1 MAKESFNIQSIYDFF
16 HGLLYGEEKLTSN
29 LYFDRLPDGIERE
42 VNEMSLVDI
51 SDSVQ
56 DLGGCGKATI
66 SVYNYIVP
74 DSEANI
80 DEMDKKLFSL
90 IENYKSDHYLI
101 TRDKMYPDYDYERG
115 MECHV
120 TLINLLIV

>member
-29 LYFDRLPDGIERE
+29 LYFDHLPDGIERE

-90 IENYKSDHYLI
+90 IENYKSDHYFI
-101 TRDKMYPDYDYERG
+101 TRGKMYPDYDYERG